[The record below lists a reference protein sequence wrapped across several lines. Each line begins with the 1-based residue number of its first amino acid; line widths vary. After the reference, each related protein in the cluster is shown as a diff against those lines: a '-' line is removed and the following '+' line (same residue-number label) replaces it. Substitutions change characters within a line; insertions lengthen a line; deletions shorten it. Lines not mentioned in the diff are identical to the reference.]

1 MARML
6 EEEKLS
12 STCNRG
18 TAPNATISFNID
30 VVDNQCEGHHDVMPM
45 VVVRVVV
52 VVASRVE
59 AGVDAPTLL

>member
-1 MARML
+1 ML

-12 STCNRG
+12 STCNCG
-18 TAPNATISFNID
+18 TVPSAIISFNSN
-30 VVDNQCEGHHDVMPM
+30 VKAKLCEGHHDVMPM